1 MTEIRNQQ
9 GGLPWRDAFFGSIRA
24 FILSVAIV
32 GMRTTSDETGVLWI
46 DYKPWDVVTIVATVF
61 VVRLLLP
68 SARGAHSLLVGLAAL
83 VSVFA
88 IIGYARH
95 FGEIQFATFLVA
107 GLVLSVA
114 GFASV
119 AAANERMRTLLT
131 PASQPV
137 TAGALARRAS
147 RNRGLVLLGLAAAV
161 LFPFLPFADRY
172 WLDLAIL
179 ILTYL
184 VLGWGLNIVVG
195 LAGLLDLGFVA
206 FYAVGAYAYA
216 LLAIHLDVS
225 FWLALPLAALLA
237 AFAGFLLGF
246 PVLRLRGDYF
256 AIVTLGFGEIIRIV
270 LLNWSEMSGGPD
282 GLTGVPRPSFF
293 GIAGFE
299 RNPSEGETAFHQ
311 LFGLEFSTMHRI
323 VFLYFI
329 VLALAVLASY
339 VAKTLRRMPIGR
351 AWEALRE
358 DEIACQAVGISRAS
372 IKLWAFM
379 ISAAFGGMAGAFF
392 ATRQGYVSPE
402 SFTFIESAIVLA
414 IVVLGGMGSQ
424 LGVFLATLLIIGLPE
439 AFREVEQYRMLVFGA
454 AMVLVMIWKPAGL
467 LAGREPSVRYAQV
480 KNRMRRRFSA
490 LEETP

>member
-1 MTEIRNQQ
+1 MIDIRNDQD
-9 GGLPWRDAFFGSIRA
+9 GLPWGDAFFGSVRA
-24 FILSVAIV
+24 LILAGVIV
-32 GMRTTSDETGVLWI
+32 GMRTTSDESGILRI
-46 DYKPWDVVTIVATVF
+46 DYRPWDVVTIVATVF
-61 VVRLLLP
+61 FVRLLLP
-68 SARGAHSLLVGLAAL
+68 MARGRQSVLIGTAGIVA
-83 VSVFA
+83 VFA
-88 IIGYARH
+88 SIGYSRQL
-95 FGEIQFATFLVA
+95 GEIQFATFLVA
-107 GLVLSVA
+107 GLAMAVVGLA
-114 GFASV
+114 TQARK
-119 AAANERMRTLLT
+119 NERMRALLVPRGQ
-131 PASQPV
+131 PA
-137 TAGALARRAS
+137 TAEDIARRTTRHRSIA
-147 RNRGLVLLGLAAAV
+147 LMGLAAAIA
-161 LFPFLPFADRY
+161 FPFLPFADRY

-216 LLAIHLDVS
+216 LLAIHFDIS
-225 FWLALPLAALLA
+225 FWVALPLAAVLA

-256 AIVTLGFGEIIRIV
+256 AIVTLGFGEIIRII

-293 GIAGFE
+293 GIAEFE
-299 RNPSEGETAFHQ
+299 RQPQDGQAAFHQ

-339 VAKTLRRMPIGR
+339 IATTLRKMPIGR

-358 DEIACQAVGISRAS
+358 DEIACQAMGVSRAS

-439 AFREVEQYRMLVFGA
+439 AFREVEQYRMLAFGA
-454 AMVLVMIWKPAGL
+454 AMVLVMIWRPGGL
-467 LAGREPSVRYAQV
+467 LANREPSVRYAQV
-480 KNRMRRRFSA
+480 RDRIRKRLA
-490 LEETP
+490 AQEAA